1 MDNFKVQFEL
11 INIFI
16 YEFWKFY
23 LFNRFIPGLCKLKK
37 FVCQTS
43 VLFNYSLYQTTVNN
57 YYFLI

>member
-23 LFNRFIPGLCKLKK
+23 LKNRFIPGLCKLKK
-37 FVCQTS
+37 FVFQTS
-43 VLFNYSLYQTTVNN
+43 VF
-57 YYFLI
+57 

>member
-11 INIFI
+11 INTFI

-23 LFNRFIPGLCKLKK
+23 LYNRFIPGLCKLKK

-43 VLFNYSLYQTTVNN
+43 VLFNNSFY
-57 YYFLI
+57 